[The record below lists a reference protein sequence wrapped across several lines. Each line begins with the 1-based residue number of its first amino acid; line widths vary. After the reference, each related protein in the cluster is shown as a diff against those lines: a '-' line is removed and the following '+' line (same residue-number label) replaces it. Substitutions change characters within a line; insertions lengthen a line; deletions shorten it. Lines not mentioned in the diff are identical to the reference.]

1 MFSYYLYDRIRP
13 MNQKL
18 YMVSLGPGDVE
29 LLTLKALNAFRD
41 CDAICVPTKSKD
53 NSFTKS
59 ISFKIVSDALRVL
72 GIEKKIIPV
81 YSPMH
86 FIDEDWDNEAK
97 VILATAKKYNK
108 VCFVTLGD
116 AGVYSSIYYL
126 LHRIEAKNKTL
137 HDSCEVI
144 AGVTSFSA
152 ASAEAKKA
160 LCLGDEQLLIR
171 PINPRSDVRTT
182 EILMRPKIGMNTKE
196 LGEGDFYTFENMYL
210 DDAKITPSK
219 IEKVKKYMT
228 LFINFAKRA

>member
-1 MFSYYLYDRIRP
+1 

-29 LLTLKALNAFRD
+29 LLTLKALNAFKE

-59 ISFKIVSDALRVL
+59 ISHKIVSNALAL
-72 GIEKKIIPV
+72 LNIDKPTIPV
-81 YSPMH
+81 YSPMRFKH
-86 FIDEDWDNEAK
+86 EDWVDEADI
-97 VILATAKKYNK
+97 ILETLKSYEK

-116 AGVYSSIYYL
+116 AAIYSSIYYL
-126 LHRIEAKNKTL
+126 LDIIKEKNEKIY
-137 HDSCEVI
+137 SNCEVI

-152 ASAEAKKA
+152 ASAQAQKA
-160 LCLGDEQLLIR
+160 LCLGDEELLIK
-171 PINPRSDVRTT
+171 PINPRNEVKTT
-182 EILMRPKIGMNTKE
+182 QVLMRPKIGMDTTS

-210 DDAKITPSK
+210 EDAKMTPSK

-228 LFINFAKRA
+228 LFINFASRP

>member
-1 MFSYYLYDRIRP
+1 

-18 YMVSLGPGDVE
+18 YMVSLGPGDIE
-29 LLTLKALNAFRD
+29 LLTLKALNAFKE
-41 CDAICVPTKSKD
+41 CDAICVPTKSED

-59 ISFKIVSDALRVL
+59 ISYKIVSNALEVL
-72 GIEKKIIPV
+72 DVNKPVVPV

-86 FIDEDWDNEAK
+86 FIYEDWVHEADI
-97 VILATAKKYNK
+97 ILDTLSKYEK

-116 AGVYSSIYYL
+116 AAVYSSIYYL
-126 LHRIEAKNKTL
+126 LDIIKEKNEKIYK
-137 HDSCEVI
+137 SCEVI

-160 LCLGDEQLLIR
+160 LCLGDEELVIK
-171 PINPRSDVRTT
+171 PINPRGEVKTT
-182 EILMRPKIGMNTKE
+182 QILMRPKIGMDTQV

-210 DDAKITPSK
+210 EDAKITPSK

-228 LFINFAKRA
+228 LFINFAKRD

>member
-1 MFSYYLYDRIRP
+1 
-13 MNQKL
+13 MNHKL

-41 CDAICVPTKSKD
+41 CDAICVPTKSED

-59 ISFKIVSDALRVL
+59 ISFTIVSQALEL
-72 GIEKKIIPV
+72 LNIKKKIIPV
-81 YSPMH
+81 YSPMQ
-86 FIDEDWDNEAK
+86 FIEQDWDNEAK
-97 VILATAKKYNK
+97 VILETTKKYKK

-126 LHRIEAKNKTL
+126 LHRIKAVDETL
-137 HDSCEVI
+137 YENSEVI

-160 LCLGDEQLLIR
+160 LCLGDEQLIIR
-171 PINPRSDVRTT
+171 PINPRHDIKTT
-182 EILMRPKIGMNTKE
+182 EILMRPKIGMDTKE

-210 DDAKITPSK
+210 DDEKITPSK

-228 LFINFAKRA
+228 LFINFAKRN

>member
-1 MFSYYLYDRIRP
+1 
-13 MNQKL
+13 MNKKL

-53 NSFTKS
+53 ESFKKS
-59 ISFKIVSDALRVL
+59 ISFSIVSKALEL
-72 GIEKKIIPV
+72 LKIEKEVIPV

-86 FIDEDWDNEAK
+86 FIEEDWDNEAK
-97 VILATAKKYNK
+97 VILETTKKYK
-108 VCFVTLGD
+108 RVCFVTLGD

-126 LHRIEAKNKTL
+126 LHRIKAVDEAL
-137 HDSCEVI
+137 YESSEVI

-160 LCLGDEQLLIR
+160 LCLGDEQLIIR
-171 PINPRSDVRTT
+171 PINPRHDIKTT
-182 EILMRPKIGMNTKE
+182 EILMRPKIGMDTKE

-219 IEKVKKYMT
+219 IATVKKYMT
-228 LFINFAKRA
+228 LFINFAKRD